1 MMEQLRVA
9 RPGNLLL
16 GVLLLLAVVTH
27 LGRGLDAAALLYV
40 LAALC
45 FLWFRDPERHV
56 PSAPLGVV
64 SPVDGRVESIELAH
78 DPFLD
83 REALCLRLKVRWLGA
98 YSLRA
103 PIEGRI
109 VELHGLPPGAGAGY
123 ALNLKTDEGNELELV
138 MTARRLRRRGPV
150 IMIGRRLG
158 QGQHWGS
165 ARPLRRVA
173 LLLEPSVRLK
183 VEPGDRVMAGT
194 DVLALLS
201 SPPNGRTSGEREAE

>member
-1 MMEQLRVA
+1 MVEQLRVA

-40 LAALC
+40 LAGLC

-64 SPVDGRVESIELAH
+64 SPVDGRVESIESAH
-78 DPFLD
+78 DPFLN
-83 REALCLRLKVRWLGA
+83 REALCLRLKVRLLGA

-123 ALNLKTDEGNELELV
+123 ALHLKTDEGNELELV

-165 ARPLRRVA
+165 ARPLRRVS

-183 VEPGDRVMAGT
+183 VEPGDRVTAGS

-201 SPPNGRTSGEREAE
+201 APPNGRSGGEREAE

>member
-1 MMEQLRVA
+1 M
-9 RPGNLLL
+9 
-16 GVLLLLAVVTH
+16 LLLLAVVTH